1 MACATNVI
9 GAAFLRPQ
17 GIGRAPTDDSSAA
30 LVQDLLNL
38 ATRLMTD
45 SAQGA
50 RIVDV
55 LGESIATSAVRFLE
69 HSRAGMDSARER
81 LQTLLQSL
89 INGVSELGQS
99 LPDVEDPA
107 KVVDA
112 AQQLL
117 SKLTPLL
124 ENVSIDQLRLQVGEV
139 LDIIEKD
146 LGLTSDF
153 IEEQIWV
160 LIDETIVRLQQMPPE
175 TTVTERE
182 TRLEIVSILR
192 RVKRQLSGQFTF
204 PQFNA
209 DQIAAMLLALLRD
222 SGLEKLTRKVA
233 CAGSEL
239 NEAIGASKTLIELVP
254 YSSGFASGSLGAA
267 QPRTVG
273 EKYCWYASWLLGNKD
288 TEALKK
294 DTTELKDKIEYRS
307 WYRPEYLPLHLA
319 QIPFLGWKD
328 DIWIDTEGKK
338 IFKDDQVIHNGTDL
352 EWTSLPVF
360 NDYDGVYS
368 FKHTDREAIEKWARV
383 TSWLGD
389 YAVAILHILP
399 SVSLKKGDY
408 LSHSLNASEKAFEG
422 TFKVITDAP
431 FSWWLHRVAKLSPW
445 LRHPLDT
452 VLLKAGPTLGGSL
465 EGWHS
470 NASRK
475 NWIDFQL
482 TQTLGDFVKTY
493 KYRSYINTAR
503 GFLLSFLTLRN
514 FEGPVRLEPPLD
526 GPSPFYKADVPD
538 NRPLNRAEIDGVA
551 DVFVSL
557 STLLM
562 VKSVKRKDYG
572 HPFAGG
578 GERIAKMWFLWMLL
592 GGVGFGFLGGFVG
605 TVVAEIIA
613 WAEDWSVLGKKML
626 SSVLQVWIGFW
637 PALYFGK
644 EGDTDGGKYN
654 PQGADFRGYPDNSN
668 SPYLLPYNKGDARV
682 CGQGNQGM
690 WSHNDLGG
698 VSQVYAFDFGLDE
711 GEEILAS
718 RPGTVVTFDDTNPD
732 EGSTQNFIL
741 IRHDQD
747 LSRDAL
753 GNRNDSNV
761 EHDRDAGGAVI
772 TTFSRYLHGKQ
783 GSVTQAFAAGTPQIE
798 TGTVAG
804 TISGAGDVLVT
815 VTATGLIGSP
825 IAVNVAVLVGDSP
838 EVVAGKIRVALAAH
852 PLIGTFFDVAGTGD
866 QVILTTRVN
875 AATDAT
881 MNIAT
886 ATGTATGLTAAPTSA
901 NTAPGSAPGAIG
913 PTVAR
918 GQVIML
924 AGDTGTSF
932 HNHLHMQV
940 QNAASTATAYT
951 IPFVF
956 REVSNIF
963 GPDGVPQALTYYT
976 SDNQKVP

>member
-1 MACATNVI
+1 MACPSNVI

-17 GIGRAPTDDSSAA
+17 GIVRAPIDDSSAA
-30 LVQDLLNL
+30 LVQDLIDLV
-38 ATRLMTD
+38 TRLMTD

-50 RIVDV
+50 RIVDI

-69 HSRAGMDSARER
+69 HSRAGMDSARKR

-89 INGVSELGQS
+89 INGVSKLGQS

-107 KVVDA
+107 KVVEA

-124 ENVSIDQLRLQVGEV
+124 ENVTIDQLRLQVGEV

-153 IEEQIWV
+153 IEQQIWT
-160 LIDETIVRLQQMPPE
+160 LIDETIVRLQQMSPE

-204 PQFNA
+204 PQLNA

-222 SGLEKLTRKVA
+222 SGLEKLARKVA
-233 CAGSEL
+233 CMGSGL

-254 YSSGFASGSLGAA
+254 YSSGFAGGSLGAA
-267 QPRTVG
+267 QPRAVG
-273 EKYCWYASWLLGNKD
+273 EKYCWYASWLLGNKN
-288 TEALKK
+288 TASLKQG
-294 DTTELKDKIEYRS
+294 KIEYVP
-307 WYRPEYLPLHLA
+307 WYLA
-319 QIPFLGWKD
+319 PIPFVGSKD
-328 DIWIDTEGKK
+328 DIWIDKERKK
-338 IFKDDQVIHNGTDL
+338 IFKDDEVIHNGTDL

-383 TSWLGD
+383 TSWLGE
-389 YAVAILHILP
+389 YAVAILHVLP
-399 SVSLKKGDY
+399 SISLKKGDY

-431 FSWWLHRVAKLSPW
+431 FSWWLHRVAKLSFVW
-445 LRHPLDT
+445 RLVLDK
-452 VLLKAGPTLGGSL
+452 VLLKAGPTLGGSI
-465 EGWHS
+465 EGSHI
-470 NASRK
+470 NASAK

-526 GPSPFYKADVPD
+526 GPAPFYKADVPD

-551 DVFVSL
+551 DVFVTL

-572 HPFAGG
+572 HPFAGD

-654 PQGADFRGYPDNSN
+654 PQGNDFRGYPDNSN

-690 WSHNDLGG
+690 WSHNDLGS
-698 VSQVYAFDFGLDE
+698 VSQVYAFDFGLDD
-711 GEEILAS
+711 GEEVLAS
-718 RPGTVVTFDDTNPD
+718 RPGTVVNFVDTNPD
-732 EGSTQNFIL
+732 EGPTQNFIL
-741 IRHDQD
+741 IQHDQD
-747 LSRDAL
+747 LSFDA
-753 GNRNDSNV
+753 GRNRNDSNV
-761 EHDRDAGGAVI
+761 EHDRDAGGTVI

-783 GSVTQAFAAGTPQIE
+783 GSVTQAFAAGRPQIE

-825 IAVNVAVLVGDSP
+825 IAVNVAVLVGDSAA
-838 EVVAGKIRVALAAH
+838 VVAEKIRVALAAH

-866 QVILTTRVN
+866 QVILTTKVN
-875 AATDAT
+875 AANDAM

-901 NTAPGSAPGAIG
+901 NTAAGSAPGAAIG
-913 PTVAR
+913 STVAR

-940 QNAASTATAYT
+940 QNAASNAYT

-976 SDNQKVP
+976 SDNSKVP